1 MKAISQKYLI
11 LIGAGLILLYQSVF
25 IVSQTEQALVMQF
38 GEIQR
43 VESEAGLKLKIPFV
57 QNILRFDNRL
67 QVLDMPAEEVNA
79 TDDELKITERIVI
92 DAFVV
97 YRITDPLKFYQAV
110 RSEYGLQEQMT
121 SIVQSSLRRVIGS
134 ISLRNLLSTSREKIM
149 REIRSEINQKVSG
162 QSMAKDKK
170 AVLKGGFGIDV
181 VDVRI
186 MRADLP
192 QEVSQSTFE
201 RMRSDFEKEA
211 QKFRA
216 EGEEK
221 SLQIRST
228 ADRERTELLATA
240 QKNAEITRGEGDGI
254 AAKTYA
260 EAFGRDAEF
269 YDFYRSMQAYKSALG
284 KGEGTT
290 AILPPDSDFFKYMR
304 R

>member
-1 MKAISQKYLI
+1 
-11 LIGAGLILLYQSVF
+11 
-25 IVSQTEQALVMQF
+25 
-38 GEIQR
+38 
-43 VESEAGLKLKIPFV
+43 
-57 QNILRFDNRL
+57 L
-67 QVLDMPAEEVNA
+67 QVLDVPAEEVNA
-79 TDDELKITERIVI
+79 TDDELNITERIVI

-110 RSEYGLQEQMT
+110 RNEFGLQEQMT
-121 SIVQSSLRRVIGS
+121 AIVRSSLRRVIGS
-134 ISLRNLLSTSREKIM
+134 ISLRNLLSENRDEIM
-149 REIRSEINQKVSG
+149 KDISNEINAKVRG
-162 QSMAKDKK
+162 QSSDKEK
-170 AVLKGGFGIDV
+170 KTALKGGFGIEIM
-181 VDVRI
+181 DVRI

-221 SLQIRST
+221 SLKIRST

-240 QKNAEITRGEGDGI
+240 QKNAEITRGEGEGI

-269 YDFYRSMQAYKSALG
+269 YDFYRSMQAYKAALG

-290 AILPPDSDFFKYMR
+290 AILPPDSDFFKHMGR
-304 R
+304 